1 MIANKNEAKAM
12 VEHISCDCKRKF
24 NSTACNSKQK
34 WNNKTC
40 QWEFKNYRKCKN
52 NYSWI
57 SSICIYENSMYLK
70 GIAITSVTKCDEVV
84 IVIDFA
90 SAKKTNNIV
99 TNVTSTA
106 SINFQ
111 SKKLRGCYI
120 LHTVLSVIMLLF
132 VSVIICY
139 YAKHKGAIQNWN

>member
-1 MIANKNEAKAM
+1 
-12 VEHISCDCKRKF
+12 
-24 NSTACNSKQK
+24 
-34 WNNKTC
+34 
-40 QWEFKNYRKCKN
+40 
-52 NYSWI
+52 
-57 SSICIYENSMYLK
+57 MYLK

-84 IVIDFA
+84 IVMDFA
-90 SAKKTNNIV
+90 SAKKTNTIA

-139 YAKHKGAIQNWN
+139 LQNIKVQYKIETNELKKIVLKIMRVIISMT

>member
-1 MIANKNEAKAM
+1 
-12 VEHISCDCKRKF
+12 
-24 NSTACNSKQK
+24 
-34 WNNKTC
+34 
-40 QWEFKNYRKCKN
+40 
-52 NYSWI
+52 
-57 SSICIYENSMYLK
+57 MYLK

-84 IVIDFA
+84 IVMDFA
-90 SAKKTNNIV
+90 SAKKTN
-99 TNVTSTA
+99 TTSTA

-139 YAKHKGAIQNWN
+139 YAKHKGTIQN

>member
-24 NSTACNSKQK
+24 NSTSCNSKQK
-34 WNNKTC
+34 WNNKAC

-57 SSICIYENSMYLK
+57 SSRCICEYSMYLK

-84 IVIDFA
+84 IVMDFG
-90 SAKKTNNIV
+90 SAKKTNNIA

-139 YAKHKGAIQNWN
+139 YAKHKGTIQNWN